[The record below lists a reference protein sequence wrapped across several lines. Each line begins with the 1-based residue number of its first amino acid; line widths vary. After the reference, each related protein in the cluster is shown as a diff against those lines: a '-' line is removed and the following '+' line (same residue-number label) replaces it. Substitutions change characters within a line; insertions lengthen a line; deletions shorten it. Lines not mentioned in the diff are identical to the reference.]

1 MSVQPSDLINQLAPL
16 QEGIWQTV
24 SKTVTE
30 AAGQPVQFSNP
41 LSMQANPQELIA
53 ELNAPMLAV
62 QFAFGSNPDSQ
73 QVFLM
78 SQETFVAF
86 ASLVKQDPV
95 ETADENLVAD
105 VRPSLEALV
114 QGLCLSIGENLG
126 EPVVA
131 TGLTFRFQNF
141 SFPPNMQRGED
152 VARTQIAVSGEDLN
166 GTAIWLMDFDSVA
179 HALGVE
185 YSPQTVES
193 PFGQIAEAPMGPTA
207 PFIHEE
213 AAGME
218 MVRDIPLEITVELG
232 RVKMLVK
239 DVLELGTGS
248 IVEIDKAAGEPVD
261 VLVNGLKVARGEV
274 VVIEDNFGVRITEVI
289 NPNERFGSLGEVA

>member
-1 MSVQPSDLINQLAPL
+1 MSVQPSELINQLAPL

-24 SKTVTE
+24 SKTVSE
-30 AAGQPVQFSNP
+30 AAGQEIQFASP
-41 LSMQANPQELIA
+41 LCMQANPQELIA
-53 ELNAPMLAV
+53 EFNAPVLAV
-62 QFAFGSNPDSQ
+62 QFAFGGIPESQ
-73 QVFLM
+73 QVVLLT
-78 SQETFVAF
+78 QETFVAF
-86 ASLVKQDPV
+86 ASLVKQELV
-95 ETADENLVAD
+95 ESADENLVAD
-105 VRPSLEALV
+105 VRPALEALV

-141 SFPPNMQRGED
+141 AFPQNMQRGEEI
-152 VARTQIAVSGEDLN
+152 ARTQIAMSGEDLN

-179 HALGVE
+179 HALAVE
-185 YSPQTVES
+185 YSPEIPES
-193 PFGQIAEAPMGPTA
+193 PFSQVAEAPAGPA
-207 PFIHEE
+207 VPFIHEE
-213 AAGME
+213 TAGME
-218 MVRDIPLEITVELG
+218 LVRDIPLEITVELG

-289 NPNERFGSLGEVA
+289 NPNERLGALGEVA

>member
-73 QVFLM
+73 QVLLM

-95 ETADENLVAD
+95 ENADENLVAD

-185 YSPQTVES
+185 YSPQTAES
-193 PFGQIAEAPMGPTA
+193 PFGQIPEAPMGATA

-289 NPNERFGSLGEVA
+289 NPNERLGSLGEVA

>member
-1 MSVQPSDLINQLAPL
+1 MSVQPSDLISQFAPL

-24 SKTVTE
+24 SKTVSE
-30 AAGQPVQFSNP
+30 AAGHEVAFASP
-41 LSMQANPQELIA
+41 LTMQANPQELIA
-53 ELNAPMLAV
+53 EFNAPVLAV
-62 QFAFGSNPDSQ
+62 QFAFGSIPESQ
-73 QVFLM
+73 QVVLLA
-78 SQETFVAF
+78 QETFVAF
-86 ASLVKQDPV
+86 ASLVKQDLV
-95 ETADENLVAD
+95 ENADENLVAD
-105 VRPSLEALV
+105 VRPALEALV

-141 SFPPNMQRGED
+141 AFPSNMQRGED
-152 VARTQIAVSGEDLN
+152 IARTQIAMSGEDLN

-185 YSPQTVES
+185 YTPEVPES
-193 PFGQIAEAPMGPTA
+193 PFSQVAEAQVGPA
-207 PFIHEE
+207 VPFLHEE
-213 AAGME
+213 TAGME
-218 MVRDIPLEITVELG
+218 LVRDIPLEITVELG

-261 VLVNGLKVARGEV
+261 ILVNGLKVARGEV

-289 NPNERFGSLGEVA
+289 NPSERLGALGEVA